1 MVEQEQIS
9 LNRYPDSTGYSIE
22 LSSLLKLTCISASC
36 RRPHR
41 GAPKKPPP
49 SLKETLSRPPPPS
62 SAASKPPSTV
72 DALRDDADTT
82 FDLPSFQ
89 DFAGLKGSAF
99 RESIETL
106 EEMANREPDFEP
118 FHDDIGTYVPSVH
131 PSDTLFGSEPRENGR
146 KIIKLVTVRF
156 ASQLS

>member
-1 MVEQEQIS
+1 MICTVK
-9 LNRYPDSTGYSIE
+9 
-22 LSSLLKLTCISASC
+22 LSSSCFSC

-49 SLKETLSRPPPPS
+49 SLKDTLSRPPPS
-62 SAASKPPSTV
+62 SSASKPPSTV

-118 FHDDIGTYVPSVH
+118 FHDDIGAYVPSVH

-146 KIIKLVTVRF
+146 NFITVRY
-156 ASQLS
+156 ASM

>member
-1 MVEQEQIS
+1 M
-9 LNRYPDSTGYSIE
+9 
-22 LSSLLKLTCISASC
+22 
-36 RRPHR
+36 
-41 GAPKKPPP
+41 
-49 SLKETLSRPPPPS
+49 
-62 SAASKPPSTV
+62 

-146 KIIKLVTVRF
+146 SYSYCYRAERKGSSQVVCIRVENF
-156 ASQLS
+156 ARSCLQ

>member
-1 MVEQEQIS
+1 M
-9 LNRYPDSTGYSIE
+9 
-22 LSSLLKLTCISASC
+22 
-36 RRPHR
+36 
-41 GAPKKPPP
+41 
-49 SLKETLSRPPPPS
+49 
-62 SAASKPPSTV
+62 

-131 PSDTLFGSEPRENGR
+131 PSDTLFGHEPRENGR
-146 KIIKLVTVRF
+146 KITNTLSVRLDLLVNYLKPKSVGSLVSF
-156 ASQLS
+156 DS